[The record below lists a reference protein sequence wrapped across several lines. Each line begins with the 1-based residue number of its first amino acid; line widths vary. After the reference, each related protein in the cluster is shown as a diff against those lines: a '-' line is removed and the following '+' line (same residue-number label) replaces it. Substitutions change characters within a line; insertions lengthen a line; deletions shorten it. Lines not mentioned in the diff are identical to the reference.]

1 MSELSKNDRWAESAL
16 SSSDDARQRARCLG
30 FVQGRFLA
38 AVVVL
43 LAVPPLLLF
52 SGRADALTAC
62 AVLYGLLPALVAVEL
77 RRQRDLP
84 RAVFYGSFIVSALMA
99 AGVACGLS
107 PAVAFVIAAA
117 HLVEVILLGTRRG
130 MVVAAATLLV
140 AGMGAGAAF
149 TLGHTVVPQS
159 GGVDAIFLVTLL
171 AQISVWVRVQW
182 NAQRAADRHR
192 QQSARRWSA
201 LAAAL
206 DAFVTVHDR
215 TGAVVDVI
223 GPRAL
228 MSGMSAA
235 DLAGRGLFD
244 RVHVADRPAF
254 LKTIFEAADKGENRD
269 VRLRL
274 RVGGETEDMQPPVFE
289 WYDLQAFPPADGE
302 GAIGLLRSA
311 SASMAREA
319 DLDRAASEAQQAKT
333 ARAAFLSTVNHE
345 LRTPLNAII
354 GFSELMSSEH
364 MAPVDPERAREYA
377 KIINDAGYDLLR
389 IISAMIDIT
398 RLDTGTYDFRPE
410 PISLNSAVDAAV
422 EAVRA
427 TPGNE
432 AFHIIRRIDPPV
444 AEVLAD
450 SRALRQILTQLFS
463 NAAKFAGPE
472 KAVDLDAVLQG
483 GVVQIRVRDRGCG
496 IPADH
501 VERLGEAFTRLHNG
515 YDRQSGGIGLGLA
528 LVRRLVDLHR
538 GQLLIESRVGHG
550 TTMVVQWSPDSL
562 AAGDGDNL
570 VDITQFRKGAP
581 TTAPTPNEK
590 VRRRA

>member
-1 MSELSKNDRWAESAL
+1 MSW
-16 SSSDDARQRARCLG
+16 SDEGRAHARCLS

-52 SGRADALTAC
+52 SGRADALTAT

-77 RRQRDLP
+77 RRGQNLA
-84 RAVFYGSFIVSALMA
+84 RAAAYGSVIASALMA
-99 AGVACGLS
+99 AGVVGGLS
-107 PAVAFVIAAA
+107 PMVALIIATA
-117 HLVEVILLGTRRG
+117 HFVEVILLGTRRG
-130 MVVAAATLLV
+130 MVAAAIALAL
-140 AGMGAGAAF
+140 ACGGAAAAF
-149 TLGHTVVPQS
+149 AMGHATVQGSV
-159 GGVDAIFLVTLL
+159 GMDAVFILTLL
-171 AQISVWVRVQW
+171 AQAAAWVRLQW
-182 NAQRAADRHR
+182 NAQRAATQHR

-201 LAAAL
+201 LASAL

-223 GPRAL
+223 GPSAPI
-228 MSGMSAA
+228 SGMSAA
-235 DLAGRGLFD
+235 DLGGRGLFD
-244 RVHVADRPAF
+244 RVHVADRPGF
-254 LKTIFEAADKGENRD
+254 LKAIFEAADTSENRD
-269 VRLRL
+269 MRLRL
-274 RVGGETEDMQPPVFE
+274 RIGADIDDSQPPVFE
-289 WYDLQAFPPADGE
+289 WYDLQAFPPAEGE

-311 SASMAREA
+311 AASMAREA
-319 DLDRAASEAQQAKT
+319 DLDRAANEAQQAKA

-410 PISLNSAVDAAV
+410 PISLHSAVDAAV

-432 AFHIIRRIDPPV
+432 TFHINRRIDPAI
-444 AEVLAD
+444 AEVVAD

-463 NAAKFAGPE
+463 NAAKFAG
-472 KAVDLDAVLQG
+472 VDKPVEFEASLQA
-483 GVVQIRVRDRGCG
+483 GVAQIRVRDRGCG

-538 GQLLIESRVGHG
+538 GQLLIESRVGNG
-550 TTMVVQWSPDSL
+550 TTMVVQWSPDAL
-562 AAGDGDNL
+562 AAGDADNL
-570 VDITQFRKGAP
+570 VDITQFRKGAATGAPVP
-581 TTAPTPNEK
+581 TEK